1 MSKDMLIDAA
11 HSEEIRIAVVSDGK
25 LDRFDFESR
34 SKAQVKGNIYLAKVI
49 RVEPSLQA
57 AFVDYGGN
65 RHGFLGFSDIHYD
78 YFQIPVAD
86 RQILEMHLK
95 NAVDSA
101 KNPDESE
108 ESKEEFDEQAM
119 ARIRRLF
126 YKRYKIQEVIK
137 KRQIMLVQVTK
148 EERGNKG
155 AALTTYIS
163 LAGRYCVFM
172 PNTPRG
178 GGISRKINKR
188 DDRDRLKK
196 IVSEFE
202 VDQGSVVIRTAGI
215 GHTKTEIKKDFG
227 YLKSVWDEI
236 RETTMQST
244 APCLIHE
251 EANVIKRAIRD
262 MYAKDV
268 DSIVVEGEDG
278 YKIARNFMK
287 GLMPS
292 HVKKIKFYRDS
303 NVPLFAKYK
312 LNEQINQIYST
323 RVDLPSGGYLV
334 INNTEALVAIDVN
347 SGRATRERN
356 IAETALK
363 TNLEAAA
370 EIARQCRLRDLGGLI
385 VVDFIDM
392 AEKKNNTQ
400 VEMFMNSALKQDSA
414 KIQVGSIS
422 NFGLLEF
429 SRQRMRPSIVDANM
443 IICPHCRGTGL
454 LMSEESQALHLLRRI
469 EETSISGNYK
479 EIVVTA
485 STGMSMYIL
494 NNKRSFIAAIEDH
507 ANLKV
512 RFIADMRLADNDFT
526 INPVIRPKSIDIDTE
541 EHEIGVEANHENVQ
555 KVIEPITD
563 EVKTEA
569 IQEVTPDHKKQKRK
583 KQFHKKSKQQQQ
595 AVLTSTESAPEE
607 KDIPVQEETAA
618 PVVEETSKEAVV
630 ESQEPADKSE
640 NTENPAPVEGKKVR
654 FINKRRHNFS
664 KKRQNNQAEG
674 VENSAEKKEVQSE
687 MEEGKTPTTSKVIKL
702 AVAKKRTSIAKKPK
716 EEPKQE
722 VNSSDSKQEQSAN
735 EPQAEKPFVTG
746 QRSLPLTQK
755 RRVVSTDPQAI
766 YEVVKTYKDVIAK
779 ATDTLEK
786 EPPLEDMALQN
797 APEKKKGGWWQK
809 LLKKPDEV

>member
-1 MSKDMLIDAA
+1 MLIDAA
-11 HSEEIRIAVVSDGK
+11 HSEEVRIAVVSDGK

-86 RQILEMHLK
+86 RQVLEMHLK

-101 KNPDESE
+101 KNPDESG

-163 LAGRYCVFM
+163 LAGRYCVYM

-178 GGISRKINKR
+178 SGISRKINKR

-196 IVSEFE
+196 VVSDLD
-202 VDQGSVVIRTAGI
+202 VDHGSVVIRTAGI
-215 GHTKTEIKKDFG
+215 GHTKTEIKKDFN

-262 MYAKDV
+262 MYTKDV
-268 DSIVVEGEDG
+268 DSIVVEGENG

-400 VEMFMNSALKQDSA
+400 VEMFMNSVLKQDNA

-507 ANLKV
+507 TNLKI
-512 RFIADMRLADNDFT
+512 RFIADTRLADNDFT
-526 INPVIRPKSIDIDTE
+526 INPVIRPKSIEIDAEDHESVAEAVQEDVKNVSE
-541 EHEIGVEANHENVQ
+541 ELVVA
-555 KVIEPITD
+555 
-563 EVKTEA
+563 EVKTEDT
-569 IQEVTPDHKKQKRK
+569 QEVAPNPKKHGRK
-583 KQFHKKSKQQQQ
+583 KQFHKKNKQQQQQ
-595 AVLTSTESAPEE
+595 AVSTSTESAPEE
-607 KDIPVQEETAA
+607 EVVTVKEETAA
-618 PVVEETSKEAVV
+618 PVVEETSETLVA
-630 ESQEPADKSE
+630 ESQEQMDNSE
-640 NTENPAPVEGKKVR
+640 NTGNSVPVEGKKVR

-664 KKRQNNQAEG
+664 KKRQNNQAES

-687 MEEGKTPTTSKVIKL
+687 TEENKTPTTSKVIKL
-702 AVAKKRTSIAKKPK
+702 SVAKKRGSIAKKPK
-716 EEPKQE
+716 EEPKQGAG
-722 VNSSDSKQEQSAN
+722 SSDSKQEQSEN
-735 EPQAEKPFVTG
+735 EPQAEKPFIAG
-746 QRSLPLTQK
+746 QRSLPLTQ
-755 RRVVSTDPQAI
+755 RRRVSTDPQAI

-779 ATDTLEK
+779 ATDTIEK